1 MKSRMVVWLM
11 LVWLLTACTTRGS
24 VLLETDS
31 RILRGTWEG
40 TVTRENQQVLRLKL
54 VLQTKYVNESSYAIS
69 GTATMDAVNFDVRG
83 EGKITDGS
91 RLIAQHTWS
100 SGRIASMELIDQSGK
115 TVWYVWDSGSSGMT
129 NDGVFDGSPK
139 TYVGYLAA
147 DNPKD
152 PNFSGAY
159 SPMKLTNIP

>member
-1 MKSRMVVWLM
+1 MVVWLM
-11 LVWLLTACTTRGS
+11 PICLLASCTARGT

-31 RILRGTWEG
+31 GILRGTWEG
-40 TVTRENQQVLRLKL
+40 SVASENQPALKLKL
-54 VLQTKYVNESSYAIS
+54 VLQTKYVNESTYAIS
-69 GTATMDAVNFDVRG
+69 GTATMDAVSLIVRG

-91 RLIAQHTWS
+91 RLVAQHTWS
-100 SGRIASMELIDQSGK
+100 SGRIASMELVDQSGK
-115 TVWYVWDSGSSGMT
+115 TVWYVWDSGASGIT

-147 DNPKD
+147 ENPKD

-159 SPMKLTNIP
+159 SPVKLTNIP